1 METVLENSQGLTSRI
16 MQAVHRSHPMAKA
29 VVRDVIEANLFPW
42 YEAHYGA
49 TLTDRGMRVA
59 VGKKIEEALATVVFV
74 PVAYAKSGRQDDLG
88 LPRSRTAPTFVV
100 EKVQHAYA
108 GNGYYHMVCVL
119 SPHGPQ
125 AFLNLEKQIVP
136 LSQLLTQFVPSR
148 EIDFSDYNG

>member
-1 METVLENSQGLTSRI
+1 MIILKQILQSLVEAILENSQDLTSKI
-16 MQAVHRSHPMAKA
+16 MQAVHKSHPAAKA
-29 VVRDVIEANLFPW
+29 VVRDIIEANLFPW

-59 VGKKIEEALATVVFV
+59 VGKKIEEALATVVFS
-74 PVAYAKSGRQDDLG
+74 PVKTKDF
-88 LPRSRTAPTFVV
+88 PRSAKYVV
-100 EKVQHAYA
+100 ERVNHVYS

-125 AFLNLEKQIVP
+125 SMLNLNKQTVL
-136 LSQLLTQFVPSR
+136 LSQLLTEFVPSR